1 MWAYDF
7 MRHAFWSGIIIANV
21 CAIIS
26 VFVVLRRTAF
36 AAHALGHMSIT
47 GAAIGAVVGVPVI
60 WSQIVINVISAV
72 VMGFMGDKVKKNDLA
87 VGIVL
92 TFVLG
97 IGAYFLFLFQ
107 NSYAGGVLN
116 ILFGDI
122 LTVSFE
128 QIITLAFIAIVVLV
142 ILLIWM
148 RPLIFATID
157 PIIAVSKNVSTRFL
171 SIIFLILMA
180 LTVSMACQIVGAL
193 LVFSLMIIPGA
204 IGIQWGRS
212 IMAITIVSMITANL
226 VVILALVFSFYIN
239 LPVSFCITLFLTVIY
254 FCGYVV
260 KRKIHI

>member
-7 MRHAFWSGIIIANV
+7 MRHAFVAGIIIANV
-21 CAIIS
+21 CALIS

-47 GAAIGAVVGVPVI
+47 GAAIGAVLGIPVI
-60 WSQIVINVISAV
+60 WSQIVLNVISAI
-72 VMGFMGDKVKKNDLA
+72 VMGLMGDLVKKNDLA

-122 LTVSFE
+122 LTVSSK
-128 QIITLAFIAIVVLV
+128 QIITLAIIAAVV
-142 ILLIWM
+142 IIIFLIWM

-171 SIIFLILMA
+171 ALVFLILMA

-193 LVFSLMIIPGA
+193 LVFSMLIIPGA
-204 IGIQWGRS
+204 IGIQWGKS
-212 IMAITIVSMITANL
+212 IMAITVVSMITANL
-226 VVILALVFSFYIN
+226 AVILALVFAFYIN
-239 LPVSFCITLFLTVIY
+239 LPVSFCITLLLTVIY
-254 FCGYVV
+254 FLGYLL
-260 KRKIHI
+260 KIKFQP